1 MSSQLS
7 QRAKFWQQH
16 IEALKSFGGSAAQY
30 CNREKIA
37 VQSFYQWRSRLSSS
51 KIPARANAF
60 APVEILTASGPQSS
74 PRYRTLADPK
84 WTAVFVSHLLQ
95 EMTR

>member
-7 QRAKFWQQH
+7 KRAKFWQQH
-16 IEALKSFGGSAAQY
+16 IEAAKSFRGSAAQY
-30 CNREKIA
+30 CDRERIA
-37 VQSFYQWRSRLSSS
+37 LQSFYQWRSRLSSS

-60 APVEILTASGPQSS
+60 APVEILAASGQQSS
-74 PRYRTLADPK
+74 PQYRTLPDPK
-84 WTAVFVSHLLQ
+84 WTAMFVSHLLQ